1 MAVLEGAWLLKVD
14 CQGTLDLRG
23 ERIGKT
29 LAGEQVRIQPL
40 EQRYLVFFC
49 STLVPEIDPSNQCS
63 TIVERWLETPS

>member
-1 MAVLEGAWLLKVD
+1 VAVPEGASLLKVD

-23 ERIGKT
+23 ERWRIGKT

-49 STLVPEIDPSNQCS
+49 STLVREIDPSNQCP
-63 TIVERWLETPS
+63 TIVETPS